1 MSDAIDVELV
11 ECYNSDGIYYKV
23 YVLYSNGNV
32 YEYGKNNYIL
42 SDVVYMDNGVLV
54 TRSGNIYTF
63 TGSGIEQ
70 TEGKTR
76 VLNEWLERMN

>member
-11 ECYNSDGIYYKV
+11 ECYNSDGSYFKV

-32 YEYGKNNYIL
+32 YEYGKNNFIL
-42 SDVVYMDNGVLV
+42 TDVVYMDNGVLV